1 MAAPLAQLAHGK
13 QWCKQS
19 SNWRCFPDQC
29 CLAAVSQSVGAVQHR
44 LRQRAFGLGCFSLS
58 ELHLD
63 QYSAWL
69 SFFKVETAGPSEVDF
84 PLSLRCLTDPTGVV
98 GLWFL
103 LSMNPVDMHR
113 GLFLDP
119 LSFLVTVCP
128 LPPDACFHLASFY
141 PPSRWRCRLESVE
154 RQEA

>member
-1 MAAPLAQLAHGK
+1 MAALLAQLAHRK

-63 QYSAWL
+63 QNWL

-84 PLSLRCLTDPTGVV
+84 PLNLRCLTDPTGVV

-103 LSMNPVDMHR
+103 LSVNPVDMHM

-119 LSFLVTVCP
+119 LSFLVTVCLP
-128 LPPDACFHLASFY
+128 LPMPVSTWPPSSLPPDGDAS
-141 PPSRWRCRLESVE
+141 
-154 RQEA
+154 